1 MIHIYK
7 YSPSKKMEWNRF
19 LSRSNNGVFLFHRDY
34 MDYHS
39 KRFIDFSLMVYEG
52 EHLVA
57 LLPAN
62 IDSNNSNRI
71 ISHGGL
77 SYGGFITDSRMGA
90 PLMINIFREF
100 IEYLN
105 GENIDAII
113 YKKSPFIYHSCPS
126 DEDLYALFRIG
137 ARLVR
142 RDASSTLYLKRT
154 PLIQKNRIRAI
165 KKAESAGIVVK
176 ESDDMAAFWKIL
188 QLNLARKH
196 NKKPVHSFQEIMYL
210 RETFPQNIR
219 LFASYKD
226 SAMLAGSLIYE
237 SPNVA
242 HAQYIARNVDSKV
255 PGSLDILFSCLIAK
269 YSSSKRYFDFG
280 ISTED
285 DGLYLNEALVFF
297 KEGFGAR
304 SIVYDTYE
312 VDINESIKTEY

>member
-1 MIHIYK
+1 
-7 YSPSKKMEWNRF
+7 ME
-19 LSRSNNGVFLFHRDY
+19 
-34 MDYHS
+34 YHS
-39 KRFIDFSLMVYEG
+39 KRFIDSSLMVYEDK
-52 EHLVA
+52 HLVA

-62 IDSNNSNRI
+62 IDSNRL

-77 SYGGFITDSRMGA
+77 TFGGFITDSRMSA
-90 PLMINIFREF
+90 SLMLSILKEF
-100 IEYLN
+100 INYIKE
-105 GENIDAII
+105 ENINKII
-113 YKKSPFIYHSCPS
+113 YKKSPSIYHSSPS

-142 RDASSTLYLKRT
+142 RDVSSTLYFKR
-154 PLIQKNRIRAI
+154 PIPFQKNRIRNI
-165 KKAESAGIVVK
+165 KKAELAGVVVK
-176 ESDDMAAFWKIL
+176 ETDDLAAFWEIL
-188 QLNLARKH
+188 QLNLA
-196 NKKPVHSFQEIMYL
+196 KKYDKRPVHSLQEMMYL
-210 RETFPQNIR
+210 QETFPQNIR

-226 SAMLAGSLIYE
+226 STMLAGSLIYE

-255 PGSLDILFSCLIAK
+255 PGSLDILFSNLIAM

-285 DGLYLNEALVFF
+285 DGLYLNEDLVFF

-312 VDINESIKTEY
+312 VEINEGIKNKY